1 MAGRHSEPGRGA
13 ARAEGAAEQ
22 SSAGSWGARLH
33 ALWMAT
39 ERIDDVTAMADH
51 VYGLLIDEPGVV
63 AVVGTRWRGAS
74 LTYYRRLTEGA
85 ADAMPVTGTP
95 ATAGPADGTAR
106 ARELYADPGRT
117 GPVLSD
123 HALSPAPGPGTTAAS
138 EPDPAVAPG
147 TTAASEPGTA
157 ADPGPAGP
165 AASFEPEARL
175 CAEAGARVVLESRF
189 VLGGDDWAALSVG
202 VAGPADLTPEL
213 RERLTQVADVLV
225 AINSRILATRA
236 HERRQVQDALLAEA
250 SLQMDESLDVTD
262 TLSRV
267 ARLAVPAVAEGCV
280 VHLAEPGAGPEPVAW
295 AHVAATGQDWLA
307 GVARDDLWLGGVLRG
322 VVARREGLLLRGEAL
337 AGSPFGP
344 GGDGPGAAVRAV
356 SVSPLRARGRTL
368 GTLTFL
374 YERVDDGLADPQML
388 DDLAHRAALA
398 IHTSIVHDQ
407 RRRHVEQL
415 QRHLLPPALP
425 THPGVLLS
433 SGYAVGDASL
443 DVGGDFYD
451 AVLHEDRLALFIGDV
466 CGRGAEA
473 AAMTGLARHT
483 LRTLLEDGVP
493 PGRAMERL
501 NTALVRDAASRF
513 VTALVCV
520 LEPEDDGGYR
530 VTSAGGGHPHPLVLR
545 ADGTV
550 ETVRVP
556 GMLLGVVPDAEHPH
570 TVARLARGDTLVLF
584 TDGLTEAR
592 GADGSMFEDRLSD
605 AVRRCG
611 REPKTAAE
619 RLIDMAADFR
629 ARGDDDTAVLVAHV
643 EERP

>member
-1 MAGRHSEPGRGA
+1 MAGRHSEPGRGD
-13 ARAEGAAEQ
+13 ARAEGAAER

-33 ALWMAT
+33 ALWMVT

-85 ADAMPVTGTP
+85 ADGIPVTGTP

-106 ARELYADPGRT
+106 ARELYADAGRTGPVAGRT

-123 HALSPAPGPGTTAAS
+123 HAPSPAAGPGTR
-138 EPDPAVAPG
+138 PG
-147 TTAASEPGTA
+147 TGPDLAP
-157 ADPGPAGP
+157 PAGGTEP
-165 AASFEPEARL
+165 TGPFEPEARL

-202 VAGPADLTPEL
+202 VADPADLTPEL

-250 SLQMDESLDVTD
+250 SLQMDESLDVAD

-280 VHLAEPGAGPEPVAW
+280 VHLAEPGAGLEPVAW

-307 GVARDDLWLGGVLRG
+307 GVARDDLWLGGLLRR
-322 VVARREGLLLRGEAL
+322 VTARREGLLLRGDAL
-337 AGSPFGP
+337 AESPFGP
-344 GGDGPGAAVRAV
+344 GGDGPGASVRAV
-356 SVSPLRARGRTL
+356 SVRPLRARGRTL

-374 YERVDDGLADPQML
+374 YERVDDGLTDPQML

-451 AVLHEDRLALFIGDV
+451 AVLHEDRVALFIGDV

-501 NTALVRDAASRF
+501 NTALVRDGASRF

-520 LEPEDDGGYR
+520 LEPEDGGGYR

-592 GADGSMFEDRLSD
+592 GADGSMFEDRLAD